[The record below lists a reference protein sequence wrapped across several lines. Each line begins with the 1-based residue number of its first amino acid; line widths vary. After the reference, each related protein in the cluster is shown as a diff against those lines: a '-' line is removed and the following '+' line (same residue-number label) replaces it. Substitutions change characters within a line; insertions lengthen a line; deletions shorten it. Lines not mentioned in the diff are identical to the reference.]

1 MRFQQTPDVQVQDA
15 QRRHAL
21 SLPRQTVAGSVSRLS
36 TCGSGGATVVFMR
49 IVSLLSSTTEIVGA
63 LGLTDDLV
71 GVTFEC
77 DTPTGVRD
85 GRAILVHGID
95 TVGMSA
101 GEIDDAVRA
110 GAASG
115 TPLYQL
121 DEAAFALCAPDL
133 VLTQDLCRV
142 CALPAGDV
150 TDALAHLGCSATV
163 VAHDPHTLAEVFASI
178 ETIATAAGVGGR
190 GAALTESLR
199 DRLRV
204 VSAAVAER
212 PRPTVFV
219 LEWTDPPFLAGHWVP
234 DLVEAAGG
242 NAVLTLPGERSTAT
256 TWEAIT
262 DADPDVVIVAP
273 CGFDL
278 AGSVTQT
285 AAILSL
291 LPARAAVW
299 TIDSNAYVVRP
310 GPRLVDAVE
319 QFAAILHGV
328 GEPDP
333 VKVTR
338 IR

>member
-1 MRFQQTPDVQVQDA
+1 
-15 QRRHAL
+15 
-21 SLPRQTVAGSVSRLS
+21 
-36 TCGSGGATVVFMR
+36 MR
-49 IVSLLSSTTEIVGA
+49 IASLLSSTTEIVGA
-63 LGLTDDLV
+63 LGLINDLV

-77 DTPTGVRD
+77 DTPAGVRD

-110 GAASG
+110 AAASG

-121 DEAAFALCAPDL
+121 DEVAFAQCDPEL

-142 CALPAGDV
+142 CALPAGEV
-150 TDALAHLGCSATV
+150 TDALDHLGCTATV
-163 VAHDPHTLAEVFASI
+163 VSHDPHTLNEVLDSI
-178 ETIATAAGVGGR
+178 ERIATAAGVVER
-190 GAALTESLR
+190 GLALTESLR

-204 VSAAVAER
+204 VAKAVTGRAQ
-212 PRPTVFV
+212 PTVFV

-242 NAVLTLPGERSTAT
+242 SAVLTLPGQRSTAT
-256 TWEAIT
+256 SWEAIA

-285 AAILSL
+285 TTVVSL
-291 LPARAAVW
+291 LPKRAAIW

-310 GPRLVDAVE
+310 GPRLADAVE

-333 VKVTR
+333 VKVAR